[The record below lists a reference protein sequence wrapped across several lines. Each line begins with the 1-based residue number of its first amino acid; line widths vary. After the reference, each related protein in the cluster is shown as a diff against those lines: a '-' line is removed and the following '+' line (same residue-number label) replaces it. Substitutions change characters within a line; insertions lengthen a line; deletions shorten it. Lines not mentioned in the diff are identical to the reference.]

1 MRFHPVLDAG
11 FSPADLL
18 QRQLAA
24 FVVQFL
30 ETIKAIARI
39 AHYFAG
45 FRNAAEHLGQVQQPH
60 FILDDLLIS
69 VHDISFL
76 PGPHSLSENV
86 RSSRDYYRLQISG
99 ECFARSSE
107 KERSPSI
114 V

>member
-1 MRFHPVLDAG
+1 
-11 FSPADLL
+11 
-18 QRQLAA
+18 
-24 FVVQFL
+24 
-30 ETIKAIARI
+30 
-39 AHYFAG
+39 
-45 FRNAAEHLGQVQQPH
+45 
-60 FILDDLLIS
+60 LIS

-114 V
+114 VDGLLAATALVHELALVSRNASDFEVVRLAVVNPCEPRTSER